1 MIAGFSTALPP
12 ICSPSKA
19 TAMWNGSRATTP
31 ITRRTRSGGS
41 ASRPTSRTASNTSA
55 SPESERCAALNLS
68 GRAHVVRALAKIGD
82 QGPDVVVVLRK
93 KGPEILLLRDGEI
106 ESGDHDIDNVVAAV
120 AAIHP
125 EIDLDRLLSL
135 PGMRVDQHRA
145 HQLIAR
151 RAFIRTGHPQ
161 SLAAIFGEL
170 GAIYRECV

>member
-68 GRAHVVRALAKIGD
+68 GRAHVVGALAKIGGH
-82 QGPDVVVVLRK
+82 GPGVVVVLRK
-93 KGPEILLLRDGEI
+93 KGAEDLLLGDGEGQSRDHHVHDAVMARVATYPEI
-106 ESGDHDIDNVVAAV
+106 V
-120 AAIHP
+120 
-125 EIDLDRLLSL
+125 L
-135 PGMRVDQHRA
+135 PRPRPPAGNRA
-145 HQLIAR
+145 
-151 RAFIRTGHPQ
+151 
-161 SLAAIFGEL
+161 
-170 GAIYRECV
+170 